1 VKRAAFAPLF
11 FAYGLLLAGCATETK
26 TTPAPAPVPAERKA
40 APAAR
45 YNLTGYSVAFK
56 EGYSDACASPRRRS
70 EQRYKSDTD
79 YQMGWNDG
87 QSLCRAR

>member
-1 VKRAAFAPLF
+1 VSFDRKKAALAPLF
-11 FAYGLLLAGCATETK
+11 FAYPLLLAGCATHS
-26 TTPAPAPVPAERKA
+26 TTPAPAAQNE

-45 YNLTGYSVAFK
+45 YNLTGYSAGFK
-56 EGYSDACASPRRRS
+56 AGYADACASPRRRS